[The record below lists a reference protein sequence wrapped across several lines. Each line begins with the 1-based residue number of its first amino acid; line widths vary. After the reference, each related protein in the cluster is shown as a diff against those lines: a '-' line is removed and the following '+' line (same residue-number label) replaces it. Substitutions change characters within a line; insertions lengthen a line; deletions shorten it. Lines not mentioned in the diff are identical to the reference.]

1 MAAFFTSS
9 RIQSGAVNLLPEQN
23 VSGSSSISRLQIQ
36 ERIYKSMSNLISR
49 QFGSK
54 NSLLNGSIG
63 LIILLLIVGG
73 CTGKGDSRSNANNGP
88 ATDSKASD
96 MPDDAVLKA
105 NVKLTT
111 AQFANA
117 ISTEDFTTLRDNAS
131 DEFKEKYT
139 AEQAKGV
146 FADAVRNKRSLLP
159 MLASLVNMDPEF
171 SEPPSLRREGK
182 VPVVTVKGR
191 YATKPKPL
199 EFEYEYVYLFGKM
212 KLLKLILK

>member
-1 MAAFFTSS
+1 M
-9 RIQSGAVNLLPEQN
+9 P
-23 VSGSSSISRLQIQ
+23 
-36 ERIYKSMSNLISR
+36 NLISR
-49 QFGSK
+49 LLGGK

-63 LIILLLIVGG
+63 LVILLMIVGG
-73 CTGKGDSRSNANNGP
+73 CTGGDDSSSNANGGP
-88 ATDSKASD
+88 ATDAKTSD

-139 AEQAKGV
+139 VEQAKEV
-146 FADAVRNKRSLLP
+146 FADAITNKRALLP
-159 MLASLVNMDPEF
+159 TLASLVNMDPEF
-171 SEPPSLRREGK
+171 TEPPSVRKEGK
-182 VPVVTVKGR
+182 IPVVTVKGK
-191 YATKPKPL
+191 YATKPKSL

>member
-1 MAAFFTSS
+1 
-9 RIQSGAVNLLPEQN
+9 
-23 VSGSSSISRLQIQ
+23 
-36 ERIYKSMSNLISR
+36 MSNLISCSV
-49 QFGSK
+49 GGK

-63 LIILLLIVGG
+63 LVILLMIIGG
-73 CTGKGDSRSNANNGP
+73 CTGKNDSRSNANNGP
-88 ATDSKASD
+88 TTVAKASD

-131 DEFKEKYT
+131 VEFKEKYT
-139 AEQAKGV
+139 AEQAKEV
-146 FADAVRNKRSLLP
+146 FADAVKNKRALLP

-171 SEPPSLRREGK
+171 TEPPSVRKDGK
-182 VPVVTVKGR
+182 IPVVTVKGR

-199 EFEYEYVYLFGKM
+199 AFEYEYVYMFGKM

>member
-1 MAAFFTSS
+1 M
-9 RIQSGAVNLLPEQN
+9 
-23 VSGSSSISRLQIQ
+23 
-36 ERIYKSMSNLISR
+36 M
-49 QFGSK
+49 
-54 NSLLNGSIG
+54 
-63 LIILLLIVGG
+63 IVGG
-73 CTGKGDSRSNANNGP
+73 CTGGNGSRSNANNGP
-88 ATDSKASD
+88 KTDVKTSD

-139 AEQAKGV
+139 VEQAKEV
-146 FADAVRNKRSLLP
+146 FGDAIRNKRALLP

-171 SEPPSLRREGK
+171 TEPPSVRKEGK
-182 VPVVTVKGR
+182 TPIVSVKGK
-191 YATKPKPL
+191 YATSPRPL

>member
-1 MAAFFTSS
+1 MPNFIAGFLRA
-9 RIQSGAVNLLPEQN
+9 
-23 VSGSSSISRLQIQ
+23 
-36 ERIYKSMSNLISR
+36 
-49 QFGSK
+49 K
-54 NSLLNGSIG
+54 NPLLNGLTALAILS
-63 LIILLLIVGG
+63 LIALG
-73 CTGKGDSRSNANNGP
+73 CTGGNNSNSKPSNGSTAAADTKDP
-88 ATDSKASD
+88 D

-117 ISTEDFTTLRDNAS
+117 ISTEDFTRLREGAS

-139 AEQAKGV
+139 AEQAKEI
-146 FADAVRNKRSLLP
+146 FADAIKSKRALLP

-171 SEPPSLRREGK
+171 SEPPSVRKEGN
-182 VPVVTVKGR
+182 VPVVTVKGK
-191 YATKPKPL
+191 YNTKPRPL

>member
-1 MAAFFTSS
+1 M
-9 RIQSGAVNLLPEQN
+9 R
-23 VSGSSSISRLQIQ
+23 
-36 ERIYKSMSNLISR
+36 NLISR
-49 QFGSK
+49 SLGGK

-63 LIILLLIVGG
+63 LVVVLFIVGG
-73 CTGKGDSRSNANNGP
+73 CTGGSNSRSNANNGST
-88 ATDSKASD
+88 TDAKTSD

-139 AEQAKGV
+139 AEQAKEV
-146 FADAVRNKRSLLP
+146 FADAVKNKRALLP

-171 SEPPSLRREGK
+171 TEPPSVRKEGK
-182 VPVVTVKGR
+182 IPVVIVKGK
-191 YATKPKPL
+191 YNTKPKPL

>member
-1 MAAFFTSS
+1 
-9 RIQSGAVNLLPEQN
+9 
-23 VSGSSSISRLQIQ
+23 
-36 ERIYKSMSNLISR
+36 MSNLISR
-49 QFGSK
+49 SLGGK
-54 NSLLNGSIG
+54 NSVLNGIIG
-63 LIILLLIVGG
+63 LAILLVIVGG
-73 CTGKGDSRSNANNGP
+73 CTGDSDKRSNANNGP
-88 ATDSKASD
+88 TTDAKTSD

-117 ISTEDFTTLRDNAS
+117 ISTEDFTTLRDSAS
-131 DEFKEKYT
+131 DEFREKYS
-139 AEQAKGV
+139 AEQAKEV
-146 FADAVRNKRSLLP
+146 FADAIKNKRALLP

-171 SEPPSLRREGK
+171 TEPPSVRKEGK

-199 EFEYEYVYLFGKM
+199 EFEYEYVYVFGKM